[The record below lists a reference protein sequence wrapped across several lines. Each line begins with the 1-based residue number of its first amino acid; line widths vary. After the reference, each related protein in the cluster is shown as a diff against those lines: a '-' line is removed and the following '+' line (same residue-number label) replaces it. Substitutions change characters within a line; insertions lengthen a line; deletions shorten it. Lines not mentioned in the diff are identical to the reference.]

1 MNRTIEITISP
12 TGETQMETKGFTGSG
27 CQDATRLLEQALG
40 RVTHEQL
47 TPELFHTAFTEN
59 REQQRE

>member
-12 TGETQMETKGFTGSG
+12 TGGTKIETKGFAGSS
-27 CQDATRLLEQALG
+27 CQAATRLLEQALG

-47 TPELFHTAFTEN
+47 TPDFYNMASTEN
-59 REQQRE
+59 HEQQRE